1 MIDWK
6 RKLSSRKLWV
16 AVAAL
21 VSGMI
26 LLFGGSEDT
35 ASRVS
40 GVILQLA
47 AVIGYL
53 LAEGINDY
61 AGIASGSYKGKH
73 ESEE

>member
-1 MIDWK
+1 MDWK
-6 RKLSSRKLWV
+6 RKLSSRKFWV

-21 VSGMI
+21 VSGLI

-40 GVILQLA
+40 GVILELA

-61 AGIASGSYKGKH
+61 AGIATGGYKGKH
-73 ESEE
+73 EGEE